1 MCPARRLGR
10 PPPTAAMELL
20 VASVTSV
27 PMAGLTAAHP
37 AWHIW
42 RGRDSRGR
50 DADWYATRRR
60 RLTAREV
67 AAGLRLTVSAATP
80 DSLSDLLEQQQVI
93 EGRLGLTAIEGTR

>member
-1 MCPARRLGR
+1 MNRMQ
-10 PPPTAAMELL
+10 TA
-20 VASVTSV
+20 VTAV
-27 PMAGLTAAHP
+27 PMAGLAAAYP

-60 RLTAREV
+60 RLTAREA

-80 DSLSDLLEQQQVI
+80 DSLRDLLEQQQVI
-93 EGRLGLTAIEGTR
+93 EGRLGLTAIEDTR